1 MMSETGIPEMHASI
15 LRSLGFSDRVISGGH
30 QTTAMKSLLRA
41 ADETHVWL
49 KRRYPDRDLRLTAAR
64 SGSSGRHNAHFIG
77 ESEGL
82 SFSASRYGD
91 VSERPYFEESLW
103 AVLHTSE
110 VNTWLYQR
118 FAERGWSG
126 VIPAV
131 SLQSSVDDTIHPD
144 MVVEDALTQ
153 GIHLWISGRIYLPTR
168 EPSADLRDSLRAFLS
183 GFFNGSITLLTYDAS
198 FDLSAI
204 PDVVRYPSI
213 GLTGRDVITLGE
225 VS

>member
-82 SFSASRYGD
+82 AFSSSRIRRTSARISSARKAPRSQKSF
-91 VSERPYFEESLW
+91 PP
-103 AVLHTSE
+103 
-110 VNTWLYQR
+110 
-118 FAERGWSG
+118 SG
-126 VIPAV
+126 VV
-131 SLQSSVDDTIHPD
+131 R
-144 MVVEDALTQ
+144 
-153 GIHLWISGRIYLPTR
+153 RI
-168 EPSADLRDSLRAFLS
+168 
-183 GFFNGSITLLTYDAS
+183 LL
-198 FDLSAI
+198 
-204 PDVVRYPSI
+204 
-213 GLTGRDVITLGE
+213 
-225 VS
+225 